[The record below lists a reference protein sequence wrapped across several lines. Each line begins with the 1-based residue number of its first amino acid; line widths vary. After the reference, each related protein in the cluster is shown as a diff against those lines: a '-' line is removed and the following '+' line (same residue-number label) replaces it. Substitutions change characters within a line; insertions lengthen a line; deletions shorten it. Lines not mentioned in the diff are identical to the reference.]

1 MRFDRRFI
9 VVATLYAIL
18 GVWLGAHMGR
28 TGDHSQ
34 FPTHAHIMLLGFVS
48 NVVFGLVYKMWPAA
62 QDSRLVSIHFW
73 LHQIGTPAML
83 TAMSLEIAG
92 GLPGNIAPVVF
103 GVSEAAILVG
113 YILFAWNFWSTGKEI
128 TT

>member
-1 MRFDRRFI
+1 MRFDRWFI
-9 VVATLYAIL
+9 IVATLYAIA

-48 NVVFGLVYKMWPAA
+48 NVVFGLVYKVWPAA

-73 LHQIGTPAML
+73 LHQVGVPVML
-83 TAMSLEIAG
+83 ATMSLLIAG
-92 GLPGNIAPVVF
+92 GLPESIAPVFF
-103 GVSEAAILVG
+103 GVSEAAILAG
-113 YILFAWNFWSTGKEI
+113 YILFAWNFLSSGKEI
-128 TT
+128 TA